1 MFCMYC
7 IRHPITHSYW
17 VPSSLLI
24 RYPTKF
30 WIRDTLKLQKQK
42 TWIKHGIQ
50 YHKWV
55 VVIPESI
62 VNDLGWKEKIEL
74 DARARQGKLMIEK
87 K

>member
-1 MFCMYC
+1 M
-7 IRHPITHSYW
+7 
-17 VPSSLLI
+17 
-24 RYPTKF
+24 K
-30 WIRDTLKLQKQK
+30 D
-42 TWIKHGIQ
+42 GIQ

-74 DARARQGKLMIEK
+74 DARARQGKLVIEK